1 MPHHAAS
8 IVASSAR
15 ESSIPAAWPG
25 AFCPNFSDWAAGDIV
40 VVHRHQGLAGFLLQ
54 AGQFLSTKPLTALGS
69 HMTHVGIYVGNGM
82 MVDATL
88 GRSIG
93 EVSVWS
99 YCQSRSVQVR
109 RIVDPAIT
117 PAQIAD
123 IAVKARA
130 HVGEPYSTLAL
141 IASKLW
147 PGTRPQRKSLYCSTF
162 VGLVIA
168 DATGVDL
175 SSSPD
180 HQPLYPATLGM
191 HPDLTDVPV
200 EWRSL

>member
-1 MPHHAAS
+1 M
-8 IVASSAR
+8 
-15 ESSIPAAWPG
+15 
-25 AFCPNFSDWAAGDIV
+25 
-40 VVHRHQGLAGFLLQ
+40 VVHRYPGLAGFVLQ

-69 HMTHVGIYVGNGM
+69 HMTHVGIYVGDGM

-88 GRSIG
+88 GRPIG
-93 EVSVWS
+93 KVSVWS
-99 YCQSRSVQVR
+99 YCQSRSDQVR

-117 PAQIAD
+117 PEQIAD
-123 IAVKARA
+123 IAVMARA
-130 HVGEPYSTLAL
+130 HVGESYSTLAL

-147 PGTRPQRKSLYCSTF
+147 PGTRPQRKILYCSTF
-162 VGLVIA
+162 VGLVVA